1 MHVGAHVNYHSD
13 LIRLNYCSR
22 HIYAASTVSVS
33 WPTRSLTWWKCSS
46 AVASPGGVLVRKHGV
61 HVHGMTRK
69 TQTFILKWICSEN
82 GKMCRVHWQST
93 TVNWSCTSI
102 ETASRCTCARSKR
115 GGGGRAPVPH
125 TAGDSSDHRWNL
137 KRTKHLCTKLEHS
150 ISSSVTATLL
160 LYIHVQ
166 QSRKRCDRQWPIC
179 AVYKLSGCT
188 LNDHTITCFTLN
200 CCYGTLMWSSSSDQR
215 PLA

>member
-82 GKMCRVHWQST
+82 GKMCRVLYHCQLELYVNRNCQS
-93 TVNWSCTSI
+93 VYMRKI
-102 ETASRCTCARSKR
+102 QEGR
-115 GGGGRAPVPH
+115 GGGRAPVPH
-125 TAGDSSDHRWNL
+125 IAGDSSDHRWNL

-188 LNDHTITCFTLN
+188 LNDHITCFTLN
-200 CCYGTLMWSSSSDQR
+200 CCYGTSSSDQR